1 MTSARPVHIARPCF
15 QHDLEFVT
23 LIHAH
28 YVTTSTAAL
37 ETQPL
42 SRDEMEARWSSI
54 VTQGWPFL
62 VASPTSDLT
71 RVVGFACAQPFRD
84 REMYPGVFEDLVY
97 AAPGSV
103 RKGVGAILL
112 TALLHQLKDDGARQV
127 LALIADGAPAA
138 IGLHAALGFREVGT
152 LERVAFKFDR
162 WLDVILMQRP
172 LLEGGE
178 PR

>member
-15 QHDLEFVT
+15 QHDLEFVQ

-28 YVTTSTAAL
+28 YATTSTAAP
-37 ETQPL
+37 ETKPL
-42 SRDEMEARWSSI
+42 SREEMEARWSSI

-71 RVVGFACAQPFRD
+71 RVVGFAYAQPFRD
-84 REMYPGVFEDLVY
+84 CEIYPGAFEDRVY
-97 AAPGSV
+97 AAPSSI

-127 LALIADGAPAA
+127 VALIADAAPAA
-138 IGLHAALGFREVGT
+138 VGLHAALGFREVGT
-152 LERVAFKFDR
+152 LKRIAFKFDR

>member
-1 MTSARPVHIARPCF
+1 
-15 QHDLEFVT
+15 
-23 LIHAH
+23 
-28 YVTTSTAAL
+28 
-37 ETQPL
+37 
-42 SRDEMEARWSSI
+42 
-54 VTQGWPFL
+54 
-62 VASPTSDLT
+62 
-71 RVVGFACAQPFRD
+71 
-84 REMYPGVFEDLVY
+84 MYPGVFEDLVY